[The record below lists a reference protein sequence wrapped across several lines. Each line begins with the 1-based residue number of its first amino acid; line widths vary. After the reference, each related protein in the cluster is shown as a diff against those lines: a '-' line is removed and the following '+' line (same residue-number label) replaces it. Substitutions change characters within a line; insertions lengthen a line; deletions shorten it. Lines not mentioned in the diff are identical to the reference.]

1 MTQLKKLLLSLTI
14 IVGLSITA
22 FGQVL
27 DAPPRDNFY
36 DKIWIEQK
44 TPVELPYVREVEVM
58 WSKTVWQ
65 VIDMRE
71 KINQPFYFPVTPIQ
85 NRRSLMQI
93 IYDGIREGAII
104 AYQDDEFTTP
114 LTPEEIQENLQ
125 RVETFENPETNE
137 IDEIVIEFRT
147 DEVTKFRVKEVWF
160 VDSKRSILDVRV
172 LGISPVRQRE
182 IGDLGLVDEP
192 LFWVY
197 YPHCRNIFVNAE
209 VFNRHNDAQRISFDD
224 MFLRRMYNSYIYKE
238 SNVYDRTI
246 AQYYQGLD
254 ALLEADK
261 IKNEIRD
268 YELDLWE
275 Y

>member
-1 MTQLKKLLLSLTI
+1 MTQLKKLFISLI
-14 IVGLSITA
+14 LVSGFAVIANS
-22 FGQVL
+22 QVL

-36 DKIWIEQK
+36 DKIWIEEK
-44 TPVELPYVREVEVM
+44 TPVELPYVREVEVQ
-58 WSKTVWQ
+58 WARTIWQ

-71 KINQPFYFPVTPIQ
+71 KINQPLYYPVTPIQ
-85 NRRSLMQI
+85 NRRSLMQV

-104 AYQDDEFTTP
+104 AYEDDEFTTP
-114 LTPEEIQENLQ
+114 LTPEEIQEKLQ
-125 RVETFENPETNE
+125 RVDIFENPETGELEE
-137 IDEIVIEFRT
+137 IIISFRSE
-147 DEVTKFRVKEVWF
+147 EVTKFRIKEVWF
-160 VDSKRSILDVRV
+160 VDSKRSMLDVRV
-172 LGISPVRQRE
+172 LGISPIRQRD
-182 IGDLGLVDEP
+182 ISGLGLVDEP

-224 MFLRRMYNSYIYKE
+224 LFLRRMYNSYIYKE

-254 ALLEADK
+254 ALLEAER
-261 IKNEIRD
+261 IKNDIRNWEI
-268 YELDLWE
+268 DLWE

>member
-1 MTQLKKLLLSLTI
+1 MTQLKKLFISLI
-14 IVGLSITA
+14 LVSGFVVIANS
-22 FGQVL
+22 QVL

-36 DKIWIEQK
+36 DKIWIEEK
-44 TPVELPYVREVEVM
+44 TPVELPYVREVEVQ
-58 WSKTVWQ
+58 WARTIWQ

-71 KINQPFYFPVTPIQ
+71 KINQPLYYPVTPIQ
-85 NRRSLMQI
+85 NRRSLMQV

-104 AYQDDEFTTP
+104 AYEDDEFTTP
-114 LTPEEIQENLQ
+114 LTPEEIQEKLQ
-125 RVETFENPETNE
+125 RIDIFENPETGELEE
-137 IDEIVIEFRT
+137 IIISFRAE
-147 DEVTKFRVKEVWF
+147 EVTKFRIKEVWF
-160 VDSKRSILDVRV
+160 VDSKRSMLDVRV
-172 LGISPVRQRE
+172 LGLSPIRQRD
-182 IGDLGLVDEP
+182 ISGLGLVDEP

-224 MFLRRMYNSYIYKE
+224 LFLRRMYNSYIYKE

-254 ALLEADK
+254 ALLEAER
-261 IKNEIRD
+261 IKNDIRNWEI
-268 YELDLWE
+268 DLWE

>member
-1 MTQLKKLLLSLTI
+1 MTQLKRILVSLTI
-14 IVGLSITA
+14 IAGFSVSA
-22 FGQVL
+22 FAQVL

-44 TPVELPYVREVEVM
+44 EPVELPYVREVEVM

-114 LTPEEIQENLQ
+114 LTPEEIQENLE
-125 RVETFENPETNE
+125 RIETFENPETGE
-137 IDEIVIEFRT
+137 TEEIVIEFRT

-160 VDSKRSILDVRV
+160 VDSKRSVLDVRV

-192 LFWVY
+192 LFWVH

-246 AQYYQGLD
+246 AQYYDGLD

-261 IKNEIRD
+261 VKNEIRNF
-268 YELDLWE
+268 ELDLWE